1 MRKYLSVNI
10 NELTPYENNPK
21 IHTDEQIDKI
31 INSINEFGFTN
42 PVLIDENNMI
52 LAGHGRVMAGKK
64 MGLEEVPC
72 LVIDG
77 LNDAQKKALVIADN
91 KLAEDAEWD
100 EELLNKELEELKNM
114 DFDIS
119 ITGFDDDFIT
129 EAVEENEAEED
140 DYELEIPEEPK
151 AKLGD
156 KYKLGNNVL
165 VCGDSTKTE
174 DLDLLLGNELVD
186 LCVTDPPYNVNI
198 QNSQGMTIK
207 NDDMDKESFGEFLR
221 NSFNNL
227 QKALRP
233 GASFYIFYSE
243 SEAINFRKSLDE
255 NFLKVSQSL
264 VWNKNRFVLSRQDYQ
279 NKYEP
284 ILYGWKEG
292 QAHYFIDDRTQTS
305 VIEDKL
311 DLDKLKKEELR
322 DILKEMLA
330 DTIPTDVIDEERP
343 LKNDLHPTMKP
354 IKLLARLIKNS
365 SKPKEKVLDLFGGS
379 GSTLI
384 ACEQLDRPCYIMEY
398 DPKYV
403 DVIIDR
409 WEQLTGKKAI
419 KL

>member
-1 MRKYLSVNI
+1 M
-10 NELTPYENNPK
+10 
-21 IHTDEQIDKI
+21 
-31 INSINEFGFTN
+31 
-42 PVLIDENNMI
+42 
-52 LAGHGRVMAGKK
+52 
-64 MGLEEVPC
+64 
-72 LVIDG
+72 
-77 LNDAQKKALVIADN
+77 
-91 KLAEDAEWD
+91 
-100 EELLNKELEELKNM
+100 
-114 DFDIS
+114 
-119 ITGFDDDFIT
+119 
-129 EAVEENEAEED
+129 
-140 DYELEIPEEPK
+140 
-151 AKLGD
+151 
-156 KYKLGNNVL
+156 
-165 VCGDSTKTE
+165 
-174 DLDLLLGNELVD
+174 
-186 LCVTDPPYNVNI
+186 
-198 QNSQGMTIK
+198 
-207 NDDMDKESFGEFLR
+207 
-221 NSFNNL
+221 

-243 SEAINFRKSLDE
+243 SEAINFRKALQD

-292 QAHYFIDDRTQTS
+292 EAHYFIDDRTQTS

-365 SKPKEKVLDLFGGS
+365 SKPGEKVLDLFGGS

>member
-21 IHTDEQIDKI
+21 IHTDEQVDKI

-91 KLAEDAEWD
+91 KLAEDAEWN

-151 AKLGD
+151 SKLGD

-365 SKPKEKVLDLFGGS
+365 SKPGEKVLDLFGGS